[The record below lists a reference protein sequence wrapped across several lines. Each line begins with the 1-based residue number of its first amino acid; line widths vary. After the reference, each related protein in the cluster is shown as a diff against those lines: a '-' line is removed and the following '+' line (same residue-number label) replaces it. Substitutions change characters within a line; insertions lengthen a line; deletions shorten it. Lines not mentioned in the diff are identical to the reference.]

1 MIAKQTDQQLRI
13 LLQTM
18 YQGRIVIRVKR
29 VVENGIM
36 NYLILTDKRKKGFQK
51 HIPISECNLYV
62 IGLTILIG

>member
-36 NYLILTDKRKKGFQK
+36 NYLITDKRKKGFQ
-51 HIPISECNLYV
+51 ILNTYLFENV
-62 IGLTILIG
+62 IYMS

>member
-36 NYLILTDKRKKGFQK
+36 NYLITDKRKKGFQI
-51 HIPISECNLYV
+51 HIPI
-62 IGLTILIG
+62 